1 MHKSEF
7 RHGPWKM
14 QHYTDRQTEGYD
26 HLGLAMMNLA
36 SSGQRQVTLIPKK
49 S

>member
-1 MHKSEF
+1 MNLDIDHEKCNTTL
-7 RHGPWKM
+7 
-14 QHYTDRQTEGYD
+14 TDGQNGSYD

-36 SSGQRQVTLIPKK
+36 SSGQRQGTLIPKK